1 MSNTLTGGSKGRAG
15 NTRRSTACPNN
26 CSSVCTISLTLCPA
40 PPPMLNIRVSP
51 HIKRLRIERTVCKN
65 GNHTLDS
72 MGLLPL
78 TVGIAQAQNP
88 AWQAMLRLFDAQV
101 VLNRQFGGA
110 VGPHGHG
117 GVGLTQRHILRPPV
131 HRPTG

>member
-1 MSNTLTGGSKGRAG
+1 MA
-15 NTRRSTACPNN
+15 RRCCERISHIR
-26 CSSVCTISLTLCPA
+26 SVNKIAHHGPV
-40 PPPMLNIRVSP
+40 PP
-51 HIKRLRIERTVCKN
+51 HIQRLRIERTVCKN

-72 MGLLPL
+72 IGLLPL
-78 TVGIAQAQNP
+78 TVGIAQTQNP
-88 AWQAMLRLFDAQV
+88 AWHAMLCLFDAQV